1 MAQTQQPWV
10 GMSQPKDPIGR
21 PIQNGGRP
29 PKHDYDGDDFYD
41 QVFYLAF
48 NGAIN
53 SEIAVSMNL
62 VPDVFNKMVNGNYQR
77 WSKEENARR
86 SARLGRVLANAREK
100 INQMVRGRY
109 LKAALGGI
117 KVKSKTIRYIKGEE
131 EQTMEV
137 VQETETELAPNM
149 QALTTWM
156 YHHDP
161 EYRKVQRG
169 FEPSDSQTANADN
182 IEQGVNI
189 AAWIEDHVV
198 VRNSKP
204 ATNVPQE
211 TAKSSMEKQT
221 DSKKK
226 VTKKTMVR
234 KTAKS

>member
-1 MAQTQQPWV
+1 MAQNQNPWV
-10 GMSQPKDPIGR
+10 GLSQPKDPIGR
-21 PIQNGGRP
+21 PLQTGGRP
-29 PKHDYDGDDFYD
+29 PKHDYDSDDFYD

-62 VPDVFNKMVNGNYQR
+62 VPDVFNKMVNGNYAG
-77 WSKEENARR
+77 WSEEENARR
-86 SARLGRVLANAREK
+86 STRLCRVLANAREK

-131 EQTMEV
+131 DQTMEV
-137 VQETETELAPNM
+137 IQETETELAPNM

-161 EYRKVQRG
+161 EYRNVQRG
-169 FEPSDSQTANADN
+169 FEPTDSQTANADN

-198 VRNSKP
+198 VKNSKP
-204 ATNVPQE
+204 TTAVPQE
-211 TAKSSMEKQT
+211 TKLPTGKRT
-221 DSKKK
+221 KSKKK
-226 VTKKTMVR
+226 ATKKAKVR

>member
-1 MAQTQQPWV
+1 MAQNQNPWV
-10 GMSQPKDPIGR
+10 GLSQPKDPIGR
-21 PIQNGGRP
+21 PLQTGGRP
-29 PKHDYDGDDFYD
+29 PKHDYDSDDFYD

-62 VPDVFNKMVNGNYQR
+62 VPDVFNKMVNGNYAG
-77 WSKEENARR
+77 WSEEENARR
-86 SARLGRVLANAREK
+86 STRLCRVLANAREK

-131 EQTMEV
+131 DQTMEV
-137 VQETETELAPNM
+137 IQETETELAPNM

-169 FEPSDSQTANADN
+169 FEPTDSQTANADN

-198 VRNSKP
+198 VKNSKP
-204 ATNVPQE
+204 TTAVPQE
-211 TAKSSMEKQT
+211 TKLPTGKRT
-221 DSKKK
+221 KSKKK
-226 VTKKTMVR
+226 MTKKAKVR